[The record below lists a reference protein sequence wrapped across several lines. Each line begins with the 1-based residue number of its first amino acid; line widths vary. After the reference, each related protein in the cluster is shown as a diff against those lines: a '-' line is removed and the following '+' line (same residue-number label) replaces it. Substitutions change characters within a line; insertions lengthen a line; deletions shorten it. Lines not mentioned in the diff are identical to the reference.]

1 MFKDFF
7 SKKNNY
13 VTVKNQRKNSKKS
26 KKSDGRKKEEDNKL
40 WTKCKNC
47 NEIIFNKK
55 LAENSMVCPK
65 CDHHLRLS
73 AEDRLLLTIDE
84 GSFEEFAADI
94 SSTNPLDFPEYNKKM
109 EKAKEKTGKNEAV
122 VTGKAEING
131 DKVIIAVMDFNFMG
145 ASMGSVVGEKI
156 TIAIEE
162 AIDTDKPLI
171 IFSAAGGARM
181 QEGMLS
187 LMQMA
192 KTSAAIKKLH
202 KNGNLFI
209 SVITDPTSGG
219 VTASFALLGDIIISE
234 PGTLIAFAGPRVIK
248 QTISKKLPDDFQ
260 SAEFLLEHG
269 MIDKVVHRKDMK
281 DVLGNILKIHR
292 TGVVSDA
299 Q

>member
-84 GSFEEFAADI
+84 GSFEEFAADL
-94 SSTNPLDFPEYNKKM
+94 SSTNPLDFPEYNKKI

>member
-7 SKKNNY
+7 SKKKNY
-13 VTVKNQRKNSKKS
+13 VTVKNRSKKS
-26 KKSDGRKKEEDNKL
+26 KKSEKRDVREKNNDKL
-40 WTKCKNC
+40 WTKCKKC
-47 NEIIFNKK
+47 NEIVFNKK

-65 CDHHLRLS
+65 CDYHLRLS
-73 AEDRLLLTIDE
+73 AEDRLALTIDE
-84 GSFEEFAADI
+84 DSFIEFAADI
-94 SSTNPLDFPEYNKKM
+94 SSKNPLDFPEYDKKM
-109 EKAKEKTGKNEAV
+109 EEAKNKTGKNEAV
-122 VTGKAEING
+122 VTGEAKINSHE
-131 DKVIIAVMDFNFMG
+131 VIIAVMDFNFMG

-156 TIAIEE
+156 TIAIEK
-162 AIDTDKPLI
+162 AIEKNKPLI

-202 KNGNLFI
+202 KNGNLFVSI
-209 SVITDPTSGG
+209 ITDPTSGG

-269 MIDKVVHRKDMK
+269 MIDKVVHRKNLK
-281 DVLGNILKIHR
+281 ATLGDILKIHEA
-292 TGVVSDA
+292 GVINDA

>member
-94 SSTNPLDFPEYNKKM
+94 SSTNPLNFPEYDEKM
-109 EKAKEKTGKNEAV
+109 EKAKSKTGKKEAV
-122 VTGKAEING
+122 VTGEAKINSYE
-131 DKVIIAVMDFNFMG
+131 VVIAVMDFNFMG

-156 TIAIEE
+156 TIAIEK
-162 AIDTDKPLI
+162 AIDKNKPLI

-202 KNGNLFI
+202 KNGNLFV

-281 DVLGNILKIHR
+281 NTLGDILKIHEA
-292 TGVVSDA
+292 GVINNA

>member
-13 VTVKNQRKNSKKS
+13 VTVKNRSKKS
-26 KKSDGRKKEEDNKL
+26 KKSEKRDVREKNNDKL

-73 AEDRLLLTIDE
+73 AEDRLALTIDE
-84 GSFEEFAADI
+84 NSFVEFAADI
-94 SSTNPLDFPEYNKKM
+94 SSTNPLDFPEYDEKM
-109 EKAKEKTGKNEAV
+109 EKAKNKTGKNEAV
-122 VTGKAEING
+122 VTGEAKINSHE
-131 DKVIIAVMDFNFMG
+131 VIIAVMDFNFMG

-156 TIAIEE
+156 TIAIEK
-162 AIDTDKPLI
+162 AIDTNKPLI

-202 KNGNLFI
+202 KNGNLFV

-269 MIDKVVHRKDMK
+269 MIDKVVHRKEMK
-281 DVLGNILKIHR
+281 NILGDILKIHEA
-292 TGVVSDA
+292 GVINNA

>member
-7 SKKNNY
+7 SKKKNY
-13 VTVKNQRKNSKKS
+13 VTVKNRSKKS
-26 KKSDGRKKEEDNKL
+26 KKSEKRDVREKNNDKL
-40 WTKCKNC
+40 WTKCKKC
-47 NEIIFNKK
+47 NEIVFNKK

-65 CDHHLRLS
+65 CDYHLRLS
-73 AEDRLLLTIDE
+73 AEDRLALTIDE
-84 GSFEEFAADI
+84 DSFIEFAADI
-94 SSTNPLDFPEYNKKM
+94 SSKNPLDFPEYDKKM
-109 EKAKEKTGKNEAV
+109 EEAKNKTGKNEAV
-122 VTGKAEING
+122 VTGEAKINSHE
-131 DKVIIAVMDFNFMG
+131 VIIAVMDFNFMG

-156 TIAIEE
+156 TIAIEK
-162 AIDTDKPLI
+162 AIEKNKPLI

-202 KNGNLFI
+202 KNGNLFVSI
-209 SVITDPTSGG
+209 ITDPTSGG

-269 MIDKVVHRKDMK
+269 MIDKVVHRKNLK
-281 DVLGNILKIHR
+281 ATLGNILKIHEA
-292 TGVVSDA
+292 GVINDA

>member
-13 VTVKNQRKNSKKS
+13 VTVKNRSKKS
-26 KKSDGRKKEEDNKL
+26 KKSEKRDVREKNNDKL
-40 WTKCKNC
+40 WTKCKKC
-47 NEIIFNKK
+47 NEIVFNKK

-65 CDHHLRLS
+65 CDYHLRLS
-73 AEDRLLLTIDE
+73 AEDRLALTIDE
-84 GSFEEFAADI
+84 DSFIEFAADI
-94 SSTNPLDFPEYNKKM
+94 SSKNPLDFPEYDKKM
-109 EKAKEKTGKNEAV
+109 EEAKNKTGKNEAV
-122 VTGKAEING
+122 VTGEAKINSHE
-131 DKVIIAVMDFNFMG
+131 VIIAVMDFNFMG

-156 TIAIEE
+156 TIAIEK
-162 AIDTDKPLI
+162 AIEKNKPLI

-202 KNGNLFI
+202 KNGNLFV

-269 MIDKVVHRKDMK
+269 MIDKVVHRKKMK
-281 DVLGNILKIHR
+281 ATLGDILKIHEA
-292 TGVVSDA
+292 GVINDA

>member
-13 VTVKNQRKNSKKS
+13 VTVKNRSKKS
-26 KKSDGRKKEEDNKL
+26 KKSEKRDVREKNNDKL
-40 WTKCKNC
+40 WTKCKKC
-47 NEIIFNKK
+47 NEIVFNKK

-65 CDHHLRLS
+65 CDYHLRLS
-73 AEDRLLLTIDE
+73 AEDRLALTIDE
-84 GSFEEFAADI
+84 DSFIEFAADI
-94 SSTNPLDFPEYNKKM
+94 SSKNPLDFPEYDKKM
-109 EKAKEKTGKNEAV
+109 EEAKNKTGKNEAV
-122 VTGKAEING
+122 VTGEAEINSHE
-131 DKVIIAVMDFNFMG
+131 VIIAVMDFNFMG

-156 TIAIEE
+156 TIAIEK
-162 AIDTDKPLI
+162 AIEKNKPLI

-202 KNGNLFI
+202 KNGNLFVSI
-209 SVITDPTSGG
+209 ITDPTSGG

-269 MIDKVVHRKDMK
+269 MIDKVVHRKKMK
-281 DVLGNILKIHR
+281 ATLGDILKIHEA
-292 TGVVSDA
+292 GVINDA

>member
-13 VTVKNQRKNSKKS
+13 VTVKNRSKKS
-26 KKSDGRKKEEDNKL
+26 KKSEKKDERKQDNDNKL

-65 CDHHLRLS
+65 CDYHLRLS
-73 AEDRLLLTIDE
+73 AEDRLALTIDE
-84 GSFEEFAADI
+84 DSFQEFAADI
-94 SSTNPLDFPEYNKKM
+94 SSKNPLDFPEYDEKM
-109 EKAKEKTGKNEAV
+109 KKAKKKTGKNEAV
-122 VTGKAEING
+122 VTGEAAING
-131 DKVIIAVMDFNFMG
+131 NKVVIAVMDFNFMG

-156 TIAIEE
+156 TIAIEK
-162 AIDTDKPLI
+162 AIDKDKPLI

-269 MIDKVVHRKDMK
+269 MIDKVVHRENMK
-281 DVLGNILKIHR
+281 DTLGDILKIHQ
-292 TGVVSDA
+292 TGVINDA

>member
-7 SKKNNY
+7 SKKKNY
-13 VTVKNQRKNSKKS
+13 VTVKNRSKKS
-26 KKSDGRKKEEDNKL
+26 KKSEKRDVREKNNDKL

-65 CDHHLRLS
+65 CDYHLRLS
-73 AEDRLLLTIDE
+73 AEDRLALTVDE
-84 GSFEEFAADI
+84 DSFIEFAADI
-94 SSTNPLDFPEYNKKM
+94 SSKNPLDFPEYDKKM
-109 EKAKEKTGKNEAV
+109 EEAKNKTGKNEAV
-122 VTGKAEING
+122 VTGEAKINSHE
-131 DKVIIAVMDFNFMG
+131 VIIAVMDFNFMG

-156 TIAIEE
+156 TIAIEK
-162 AIDTDKPLI
+162 AIEKNKPLI

-202 KNGNLFI
+202 KNGNLFV

-269 MIDKVVHRKDMK
+269 MIDKVVHRKNLK
-281 DVLGNILKIHR
+281 ATLGDILKIHEA
-292 TGVVSDA
+292 GVINDA

>member
-13 VTVKNQRKNSKKS
+13 VTVKNRSKKS
-26 KKSDGRKKEEDNKL
+26 KKSEKRDVREKNNDKL
-40 WTKCKNC
+40 WTKCKKC
-47 NEIIFNKK
+47 NEIVFNKK

-65 CDHHLRLS
+65 CDYHLRLS
-73 AEDRLLLTIDE
+73 AEDRLALTIDE
-84 GSFEEFAADI
+84 DSFIEFAADI
-94 SSTNPLDFPEYNKKM
+94 SSKNPLDFPEYDKKM
-109 EKAKEKTGKNEAV
+109 EEAKNKTGKNEAV
-122 VTGKAEING
+122 VTGEAKINSHE
-131 DKVIIAVMDFNFMG
+131 VIIAVMDFNFMG

-156 TIAIEE
+156 TIAIEK
-162 AIDTDKPLI
+162 AIEKNKPLI

-202 KNGNLFI
+202 KNGNLFVSI
-209 SVITDPTSGG
+209 ITDPTSGG

-269 MIDKVVHRKDMK
+269 MIDKVVHRKKMK
-281 DVLGNILKIHR
+281 ATLGDILKIHEA
-292 TGVVSDA
+292 GVINDA

>member
-13 VTVKNQRKNSKKS
+13 VTVKNRSKKS
-26 KKSDGRKKEEDNKL
+26 KKSEKRDVREKNNDKL
-40 WTKCKNC
+40 WTKCKKC
-47 NEIIFNKK
+47 NEIVFNKK

-65 CDHHLRLS
+65 CDYHLRLS
-73 AEDRLLLTIDE
+73 AEDRLALTIDE
-84 GSFEEFAADI
+84 DSFIEFAADI
-94 SSTNPLDFPEYNKKM
+94 SSKNPLDFPEYDKKM
-109 EKAKEKTGKNEAV
+109 EEAKNKTGKNEAV
-122 VTGKAEING
+122 VTGEAEINSHE
-131 DKVIIAVMDFNFMG
+131 VIIAVMDFNFMG

-156 TIAIEE
+156 TIAIEK
-162 AIDTDKPLI
+162 AIEKNKPLI

-202 KNGNLFI
+202 KNGNLFVSI
-209 SVITDPTSGG
+209 ITDPTSGG

-269 MIDKVVHRKDMK
+269 MIDKVVHRKNLK
-281 DVLGNILKIHR
+281 ATLGDILKIHEA
-292 TGVVSDA
+292 GVINDA

>member
-13 VTVKNQRKNSKKS
+13 VTVKNRSKKS
-26 KKSDGRKKEEDNKL
+26 KKSEKRDVREKNNDKL
-40 WTKCKNC
+40 WTKCKKC
-47 NEIIFNKK
+47 NEIVFNKK

-65 CDHHLRLS
+65 CDYHLRLS
-73 AEDRLLLTIDE
+73 AEDRLALTIDE
-84 GSFEEFAADI
+84 DSFIEFAADI
-94 SSTNPLDFPEYNKKM
+94 SSKNPLDFPEYDKKM
-109 EKAKEKTGKNEAV
+109 EEAKNKTGKNEAV
-122 VTGKAEING
+122 VTGEAKINSHE
-131 DKVIIAVMDFNFMG
+131 VIIAVMDFNFMG

-156 TIAIEE
+156 TIAIEK
-162 AIDTDKPLI
+162 AIEKNKTLI

-202 KNGNLFI
+202 KNGNLFV

-269 MIDKVVHRKDMK
+269 MIDKVVHRKNLK
-281 DVLGNILKIHR
+281 ATLGDILKIHEA
-292 TGVVSDA
+292 GVINDA

>member
-13 VTVKNQRKNSKKS
+13 VTVKNRSKKS
-26 KKSDGRKKEEDNKL
+26 KKSEKRDVREKNNDKL
-40 WTKCKNC
+40 WTKCKKC
-47 NEIIFNKK
+47 NEIVFNKK

-65 CDHHLRLS
+65 CDYHLRLS
-73 AEDRLLLTIDE
+73 AEDRLALTIDE
-84 GSFEEFAADI
+84 DSFIEFAADI
-94 SSTNPLDFPEYNKKM
+94 SSKNPLDFPEYDKKM
-109 EKAKEKTGKNEAV
+109 EEAKNKTGKNEAV
-122 VTGKAEING
+122 VTGEAKINSHE
-131 DKVIIAVMDFNFMG
+131 VIIAVMDFNFMG

-156 TIAIEE
+156 TIAIEK
-162 AIDTDKPLI
+162 AIEKNKPLI

-202 KNGNLFI
+202 KNGNLFVSI
-209 SVITDPTSGG
+209 ITDPTSGG

-269 MIDKVVHRKDMK
+269 MIDKVVHRKNLK
-281 DVLGNILKIHR
+281 ATLGDILKIHEA
-292 TGVVSDA
+292 GVINDA